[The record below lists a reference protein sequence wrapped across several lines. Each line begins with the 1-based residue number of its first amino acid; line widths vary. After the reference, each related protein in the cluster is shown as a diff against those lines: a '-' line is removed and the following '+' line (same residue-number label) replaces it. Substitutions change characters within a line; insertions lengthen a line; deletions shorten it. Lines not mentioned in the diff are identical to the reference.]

1 MRRFADNQ
9 YWSRRRPCRQSSL
22 LQIFNMHSDDFDFS
36 QCNDS
41 YPLIAHKNAPRQ
53 GHKVQLF
60 Q

>member
-1 MRRFADNQ
+1 MRRFADDQ

-41 YPLIAHKNAPRQ
+41 YPLIAHKNAPR
-53 GHKVQLF
+53 
-60 Q
+60 